1 MGSRA
6 KKDRNVRRKD
16 DICLQMECI
25 DEDLSEAQLS
35 LHNKLMTQYRETTAN
50 IDSLLRVGLIDIA
63 ERGQDYIAIEF
74 KEG

>member
-6 KKDRNVRRKD
+6 KKDKNVRRKD
-16 DICLQMECI
+16 DICLQMECV

-50 IDSLLRVGLIDIA
+50 IDSLLRTGLIDIT